1 MVRSRGLA
9 ARACRAWTTSTRRP
23 SSASS
28 SPTRRTPGKPVLL
41 LLQNAPHCSYEMSL
55 AATLACA
62 VCDVVV
68 ALSENG
74 ASPSLWVGTSLGS
87 VLVINLQLPSDH
99 ERRKEPVVVSPTGE
113 RTPSIQHLLTSSVL
127 IPPASLA
134 SRQHHLPP
142 ANITCLPSASLASR
156 QHHLPPSQH
165 PQGFLRASTGL
176 PTSITCLPPA
186 STGLPTC
193 ITCLPA
199 SIHRPSRQHPQPSNS
214 ARPLSRDLVNFVYN
228 TLVCCMHMICHR
240 LCNIDFR
247 YDFPPDLGNSLHV
260 VHGLQRQSDEQFSDG
275 GKSGQAIGLA
285 CSGAQ
290 EDGRCLS
297 Q

>member
-1 MVRSRGLA
+1 MARSRGLA

-127 IPPASLA
+127 LPPASITCLPPTSLA

-142 ANITCLPSASLASR
+142 A
-156 QHHLPPSQH
+156 
-165 PQGFLRASTGL
+165 ST
-176 PTSITCLPPA
+176 
-186 STGLPTC
+186 
-193 ITCLPA
+193 TCLPA
-199 SIHRPSRQHPQPSNS
+199 SIHRASCEHPQASPPASLASRQHPRASPPASLAS
-214 ARPLSRDLVNFVYN
+214 PPASTGLPASIHSRPTLQGHCHVILLTLSTTHL
-228 TLVCCMHMICHR
+228 
-240 LCNIDFR
+240 
-247 YDFPPDLGNSLHV
+247 
-260 VHGLQRQSDEQFSDG
+260 SD
-275 GKSGQAIGLA
+275 A
-285 CSGAQ
+285 CT
-290 EDGRCLS
+290 
-297 Q
+297 